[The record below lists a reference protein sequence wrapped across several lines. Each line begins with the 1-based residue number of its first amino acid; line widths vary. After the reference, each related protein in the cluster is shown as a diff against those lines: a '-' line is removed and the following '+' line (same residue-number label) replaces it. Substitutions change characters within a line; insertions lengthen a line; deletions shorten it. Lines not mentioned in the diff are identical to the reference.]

1 MMADLG
7 FMGMMVDP
15 KYGGSGLDSISYVLQ
30 WPKLLKLMRLRRLCL

>member
-15 KYGGSGLDSISYVLQ
+15 KYGGSGLDSISYVAMTEIA
-30 WPKLLKLMRLRRLCL
+30 KLMRLLQ